1 MEAFGIAVI
10 SLLFVIFVSFSGLFL
25 GSFVLRSI
33 RGFEGV
39 SSRISLRGSWVD
51 ALRIFVCD
59 LDPSN
64 VGKSLRFVSFWP
76 EFMFLVVVCVIR
88 DSLRFS
94 GLEVEIFGA

>member
-1 MEAFGIAVI
+1 M
-10 SLLFVIFVSFSGLFL
+10 IFVSFSGLFL

-39 SSRISLRGSWVD
+39 FSQISLRGSWVD

-64 VGKSLRFVSFWP
+64 AKKHLRFVSFWSEP
-76 EFMFLVVVCVIR
+76 EFLVVVHVIR
-88 DSLRFS
+88 DFQ
-94 GLEVEIFGA
+94 

>member
-1 MEAFGIAVI
+1 M
-10 SLLFVIFVSFSGLFL
+10 IFVSFSGLFL
-25 GSFVLRSI
+25 GSFILRSI

-39 SSRISLRGSWVD
+39 FLRISLRGSWVD

-64 VGKSLRFVSFWP
+64 TRESLRFVSFWP
-76 EFMFLVVVCVIR
+76 EFEFLVVVRVIR
-88 DSLRFS
+88 DSRRFN